1 MSRCNSNLL
10 FKKPIVFYT
19 DPINIGYTAQKS
31 KIILGLMNKEMY
43 SPKKATNSSTSGST
57 LKTETAI
64 TFFVVK
70 ILSVSSSK
78 VLSIFFFFP
87 LLFLP
92 IILNTKYTKF
102 KSRLSNKLRNIK
114 IRQKKNVYFLKK
126 ES

>member
-1 MSRCNSNLL
+1 MSRCNLNLL

-19 DPINIGYTAQKS
+19 DPINIGYAAQKS
-31 KIILGLMNKEMY
+31 KIILGFKNKEMY

-78 VLSIFFFFP
+78 VLSILFFFP

-92 IILNTKYTKF
+92 ISLNTKYTKF
-102 KSRLSNKLRNIK
+102 KSRLSNKLRNMK